1 MIYFT
6 LLNDLAL
13 QIFDSESDGAGL
25 AGAGQPGMCWLPAT
39 TAQCTTPSTELQ
51 ISIFGYQGG
60 EGLVSIHGHV
70 FRHLNRAS

>member
-1 MIYFT
+1 M
-6 LLNDLAL
+6 LRVRVEEQCRPGRGWGRAARDVLA
-13 QIFDSESDGAGL
+13 AGHD
-25 AGAGQPGMCWLPAT
+25 CT
-39 TAQCTTPSTELQ
+39 VHHTTPSTELQ

>member
-1 MIYFT
+1 M
-6 LLNDLAL
+6 LRVRVEEQCWPGRGRAARDVLA
-13 QIFDSESDGAGL
+13 AGHD
-25 AGAGQPGMCWLPAT
+25 CT
-39 TAQCTTPSTELQ
+39 VHHTTTPSTELQ